1 MLSFMLFCCFTGAS
15 TYLDDHG
22 PPAPRVSISLS
33 VFSSFVSCFSPNLI
47 SVWCFPNRSLL
58 FRQKRSAWKSWIQ
71 TKQSQ
76 FGCCSNALNQ
86 SLSNTLTHTHT
97 HWLTAPTQKP
107 CIHPAASLPCAFS
120 PFLLPSSS
128 LHPLYI
134 MSFGQFCCNSST
146 ISSPLSWKVLH
157 SDSGAIIV
165 CVVVM
170 MLTENSPSLR
180 IDNARLSWPD
190 SATVD
195 HMWD

>member
-1 MLSFMLFCCFTGAS
+1 MILSEMLPFMLFCCFTGAS

-22 PPAPRVSISLS
+22 PPAPRVSIFLS

-97 HWLTAPTQKP
+97 LTYRTDTEALYSSS
-107 CIHPAASLPCAFS
+107 CISSMCLFSLPT
-120 PFLLPSSS
+120 PFVLPS
-128 LHPLYI
+128 PLIHYVI
-134 MSFGQFCCNSST
+134 WS
-146 ISSPLSWKVLH
+146 ILL
-157 SDSGAIIV
+157 
-165 CVVVM
+165 
-170 MLTENSPSLR
+170 
-180 IDNARLSWPD
+180 
-190 SATVD
+190 
-195 HMWD
+195 